1 MPRILSLKAKL
12 YRAEELRT
20 GLNVSYERE
29 ITEEDILSFARLSGD
44 SNPLHVDADYARDSN
59 YRGRIVHGAFQVGLA
74 SALLGMHLPG
84 KNVLLGSINCRF
96 PSPLYFPT
104 RAKVSGEI
112 TSWNLQT
119 LGGQLKVIVQ
129 ESESLRPTAEISM
142 GFTLH
147 ERSTEGGVGP
157 RHDQLKTDPRGL
169 SQDERKLVVVT
180 GASGGLGTALI
191 SALASAY
198 QVLALVKTQ
207 SLAEDLSALPNV
219 SEFQIDLSNP
229 AIEDS
234 LLTVLDSRSVYG
246 VVHAAWPGAPRG
258 SLLQADQDTIRNQVD
273 FGTTL
278 TVQLAKLLFEHAD
291 AGGGRFIAI
300 GSTAGSFKPYLPMGV
315 YSLAKACLE
324 NTIRLLAPELA
335 RKQITI
341 NAACPSFVPVG
352 INKQADQR
360 KVLQESAAIPMGRVC
375 QPEDVVGMVRYLLS
389 PEAAFVSGQVFAL
402 TGAQL

>member
-1 MPRILSLKAKL
+1 MEAKA

-20 GLNVSYERE
+20 GLKVSYERE
-29 ITEEDILSFARLSGD
+29 ITEEDVLSFARLSGD
-44 SNPLHVDADYARDSN
+44 SNPLHVDADYARESN

-84 KNVLLGSINCRF
+84 KNVLLGSINSRF

-104 RAKVSGEI
+104 RAKISGEI

-119 LGGQLKVIVQ
+119 LGGQLKVVVQ
-129 ESESLRPTAEISM
+129 EAESLQPTAEISM

-147 ERSTEGGVGP
+147 ERSTDGGAGP
-157 RHDQLKTDPRGL
+157 RREPLKSDARKSNGDQ
-169 SQDERKLVVVT
+169 RKLVVVT
-180 GASGGLGTALI
+180 GASGGLGNALV
-191 SALASAY
+191 SALANDY
-198 QVLALVKTQ
+198 RLLALVNTQ
-207 SLAEDLSALPNV
+207 PLPEDLGALPNV
-219 SEFQIDLSNP
+219 SELRIDLSNP
-229 AIEDS
+229 GLEDN
-234 LLTVLDSRSVYG
+234 LLAVLGSRSVYG

-258 SLLQADQDTIRNQVD
+258 SLLQADQEAIRNQVD

-278 TVQLAKLLFEHAD
+278 TVRLAKLLFEHVDAD
-291 AGGGRFIAI
+291 GGRFIAI
-300 GSTAGSFKPYLPMGV
+300 GSTAGSFKPYLPLGV

-360 KVLQESAAIPMGRVC
+360 KVMQESAGIPMGRVC
-375 QPEDVVGMVRYLLS
+375 QPEDVVGMIRYLLS
-389 PEAAFVSGQVFAL
+389 PEASFVSGQVLAL